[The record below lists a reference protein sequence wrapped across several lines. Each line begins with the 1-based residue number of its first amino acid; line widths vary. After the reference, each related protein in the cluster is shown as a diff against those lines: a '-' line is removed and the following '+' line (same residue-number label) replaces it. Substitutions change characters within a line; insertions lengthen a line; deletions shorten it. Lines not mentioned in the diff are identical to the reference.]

1 MMPISR
7 RDVMVAGLLSLAA
20 LPFNVKAS
28 SAEVLSF
35 VGLYESFGVLGLKF
49 STEVLALKDQT
60 ISISGYMAPPLRAES
75 DFFVL
80 TKNPLSICPFCQSD
94 ADWPL
99 DIVVVYLSEASP
111 LVTAGA
117 KVTVSGTLDIGSY
130 IDPNSGFVS
139 QLRVRNASYRKA

>member
-1 MMPISR
+1 MPISR
-7 RDVMVAGLLSLAA
+7 RDMIVAGLLSLATF
-20 LPFNVKAS
+20 PSKAVAAT
-28 SAEVLSF
+28 AEVLTF
-35 VGLYESFGVLGLKF
+35 DTLYESFGVLGLKF
-49 STEVLALKDQT
+49 SAQVLALKGKQV
-60 ISISGYMAPPLRAES
+60 SISGYMAPPLRAES

-99 DIVVVYLSEASP
+99 DIMVVYLSEASP

-117 KVTVSGTLDIGSY
+117 KVMVSGILDIGSF
-130 IDPNSGFVS
+130 IDPDSGFVS

>member
-1 MMPISR
+1 
-7 RDVMVAGLLSLAA
+7 
-20 LPFNVKAS
+20 
-28 SAEVLSF
+28 
-35 VGLYESFGVLGLKF
+35 
-49 STEVLALKDQT
+49 
-60 ISISGYMAPPLRAES
+60 MAPPLRAES

-99 DIVVVYLSEASP
+99 DILVVYLSEASP

-117 KVTVSGTLDIGSY
+117 KVNVSGTLDEGSY
-130 IDPNSGFVS
+130 IDPESGFVS

>member
-1 MMPISR
+1 MLISR
-7 RDVMVAGLLSLAA
+7 RDMIVAGLLSLATS
-20 LPFNVKAS
+20 PSKAVVAT
-28 SAEVLSF
+28 AEVLTF
-35 VGLYESFGVLGLKF
+35 DTLYESFGVLGLKF
-49 STEVLALKDQT
+49 SAQVLALKGKQV
-60 ISISGYMAPPLRAES
+60 SISGYMAPPLRAES

-99 DIVVVYLSEASP
+99 DIMVVYLSEASP

-117 KVTVSGTLDIGSY
+117 KVMVSGILDIGSF
-130 IDPNSGFVS
+130 IDPDSGFVS

>member
-1 MMPISR
+1 MPISR
-7 RDVMVAGLLSLAA
+7 RDMIVAGLLSLATF
-20 LPFNVKAS
+20 PSKAVATT
-28 SAEVLSF
+28 AEVLTF
-35 VGLYESFGVLGLKF
+35 DTLYESFGVLGLKF
-49 STEVLALKDQT
+49 SAQVLALKGKPV
-60 ISISGYMAPPLRAES
+60 SISGYMAPPLRAES

-99 DIVVVYLSEASP
+99 DIMVVYLSEASP

-117 KVTVSGTLDIGSY
+117 KVMVSGILDIGSF
-130 IDPNSGFVS
+130 IDPDSGFVS

>member
-1 MMPISR
+1 MR
-7 RDVMVAGLLSLAA
+7 AVAAAADVLT
-20 LPFNVKAS
+20 FDT
-28 SAEVLSF
+28 
-35 VGLYESFGVLGLKF
+35 LYESFGVLGLKF
-49 STEVLALKDQT
+49 SAQVLALKDKS

-99 DIVVVYLSEASP
+99 DIMVVYLAEASP

-117 KVTVSGTLDIGSY
+117 KVTVNGTLEIGSY
-130 IDPNSGFVS
+130 IDPDSGFVS
-139 QLRVRNASYRKA
+139 QLRVRRASYRKA

>member
-7 RDVMVAGLLSLAA
+7 RDLIVAGLLSLATFP
-20 LPFNVKAS
+20 LKAS
-28 SAEVLSF
+28 AADVLTF
-35 VGLYESFGVLGLKF
+35 DALYESFGVLGLKF
-49 STEVLALKDQT
+49 SPQVLALKDHP
-60 ISISGYMAPPLRAES
+60 IVISGYMAPPLRAES

-99 DIVVVYLSEASP
+99 DILVVYLAEASP

-117 KVTVSGTLDIGSY
+117 KVTVTGMLEIGSY
-130 IDPNSGFVS
+130 IDPDSGFVS